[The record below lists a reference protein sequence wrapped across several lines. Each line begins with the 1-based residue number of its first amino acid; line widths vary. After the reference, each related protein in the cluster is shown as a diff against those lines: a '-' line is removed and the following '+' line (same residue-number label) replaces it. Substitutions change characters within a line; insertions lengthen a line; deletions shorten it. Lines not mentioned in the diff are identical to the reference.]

1 MLNSNRGFFD
11 NHVFVQLQDSK
22 HICQQVRPL
31 KVSAISQWLIFLMQ
45 WNDDHSLTPG
55 TLNPGTIKSQVH
67 KHQEAV
73 NLKCYIRTRIPGWSI
88 KYLRLHFI
96 FNEYVFSWSI
106 AKSQKTEKPTYDHIS
121 LSLTYNWCVLRYS
134 QVTGLNKNF
143 CRCCIIQYIYIHII
157 GELIREEN
165 YKGNAKTFISRLWD
179 RWFIQFADFI
189 VKVWLNRA
197 DPLVR
202 PNLAAAVEVK
212 DVLNGRS
219 SRSSRSSS
227 SGS

>member
-1 MLNSNRGFFD
+1 
-11 NHVFVQLQDSK
+11 
-22 HICQQVRPL
+22 
-31 KVSAISQWLIFLMQ
+31 MQ

-143 CRCCIIQYIYIHII
+143 CRCCI
-157 GELIREEN
+157 GEVIREEN

-202 PNLAAAVEVK
+202 PNLEAAVEVK

-219 SRSSRSSS
+219 RKATLFANDQPNWSDWDLPEDWQWVL
-227 SGS
+227 

>member
-1 MLNSNRGFFD
+1 MLHQNSNPRLKHKIPEASLNFQWICF
-11 NHVFVQLQDSK
+11 QLIDRK
-22 HICQQVRPL
+22 VPENWEADLRP
-31 KVSAISQWLIFLMQ
+31 
-45 WNDDHSLTPG
+45 
-55 TLNPGTIKSQVH
+55 
-67 KHQEAV
+67 
-73 NLKCYIRTRIPGWSI
+73 YI
-88 KYLRLHFI
+88 
-96 FNEYVFSWSI
+96 
-106 AKSQKTEKPTYDHIS
+106 

-143 CRCCIIQYIYIHII
+143 CRCFI
-157 GELIREEN
+157 GEVIREEN
-165 YKGNAKTFISRLWD
+165 YKGNAKTFISRLWV

-219 SRSSRSSS
+219 RKATLFANDQPNWSDWDLPEDWQWVL
-227 SGS
+227 

>member
-1 MLNSNRGFFD
+1 MLPTLLDPISSLYLSRKKSLWFSSDPCKNIKPKLQLNSNRGFFD

-31 KVSAISQWLIFLMQ
+31 KVSAISQWLIFSMQ
-45 WNDDHSLTPG
+45 WNDDHSMTPG

-106 AKSQKTEKPTYDHIS
+106 AKSQKTEKPTYDHIYHYLLLTIDVCCDIVRS
-121 LSLTYNWCVLRYS
+121 LDW
-134 QVTGLNKNF
+134 
-143 CRCCIIQYIYIHII
+143 I
-157 GELIREEN
+157 
-165 YKGNAKTFISRLWD
+165 KTF
-179 RWFIQFADFI
+179 AD
-189 VKVWLNRA
+189 VV
-197 DPLVR
+197 
-202 PNLAAAVEVK
+202 
-212 DVLNGRS
+212 
-219 SRSSRSSS
+219 
-227 SGS
+227 

>member
-1 MLNSNRGFFD
+1 
-11 NHVFVQLQDSK
+11 
-22 HICQQVRPL
+22 
-31 KVSAISQWLIFLMQ
+31 MQ

-134 QVTGLNKNF
+134 QVTGPNKNF
-143 CRCCIIQYIYIHII
+143 CRCCI
-157 GELIREEN
+157 GEVIREEN

-219 SRSSRSSS
+219 RKATLCKWYKPNWSDWDLPEDWQWVL
-227 SGS
+227 

>member
-1 MLNSNRGFFD
+1 
-11 NHVFVQLQDSK
+11 
-22 HICQQVRPL
+22 
-31 KVSAISQWLIFLMQ
+31 MQ

-143 CRCCIIQYIYIHII
+143 CRCCI
-157 GELIREEN
+157 GEVIREEN
-165 YKGNAKTFISRLWD
+165 YKGNAKTFISRLWV

-202 PNLAAAVEVK
+202 PNLEAAVEVK

-219 SRSSRSSS
+219 RKATLFANDQPNWSDWDLPEDWQWVL
-227 SGS
+227 

>member
-1 MLNSNRGFFD
+1 
-11 NHVFVQLQDSK
+11 
-22 HICQQVRPL
+22 
-31 KVSAISQWLIFLMQ
+31 MQ

-143 CRCCIIQYIYIHII
+143 CRCFI
-157 GELIREEN
+157 GEVIREEN
-165 YKGNAKTFISRLWD
+165 YKGNAKTFISRLWV

-202 PNLAAAVEVK
+202 PNLEAAVEVK

-219 SRSSRSSS
+219 RKATLCKWFTKLVGLRFTGGLAMSSLENLINL
-227 SGS
+227 